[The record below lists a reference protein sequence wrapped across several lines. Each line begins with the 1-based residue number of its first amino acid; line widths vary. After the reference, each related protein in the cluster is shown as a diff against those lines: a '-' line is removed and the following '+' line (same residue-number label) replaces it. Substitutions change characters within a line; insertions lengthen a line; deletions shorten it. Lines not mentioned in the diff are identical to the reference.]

1 MTELERLQRNY
12 RTAFLRYLPRRDET
26 ALHFGYE
33 IGRAAM
39 AGGLSLLDLAQVHHR
54 ILIEVLGTASDQ
66 DLDPLVAAAS
76 DFLLEAL
83 AAYELARRGVIA
95 EAADGPA
102 AGGT

>member
-1 MTELERLQRNY
+1 VTEIERLQRNY
-12 RTAFLRYLPRRDET
+12 RTAFLRYLPSQDEA
-26 ALHFGYE
+26 ALHLGYE

-54 ILIEVLGTASDQ
+54 TLIDVLHGSPDQ

-83 AAYELARRGVIA
+83 AAYELARRSILG
-95 EAADGPA
+95 ESDDGPT
-102 AGGT
+102 G